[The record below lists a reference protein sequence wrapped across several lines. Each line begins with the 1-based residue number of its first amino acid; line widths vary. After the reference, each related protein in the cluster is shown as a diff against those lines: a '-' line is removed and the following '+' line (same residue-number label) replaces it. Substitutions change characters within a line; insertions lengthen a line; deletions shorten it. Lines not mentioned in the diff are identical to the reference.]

1 MGQDYRTLQDAPS
14 ADGTD
19 ANSVEAQNAAAIK
32 STFAPKVTYNPLV
45 ETARSAGQGA
55 TFGMLDELEA
65 ALRTGSIS
73 NEEYT
78 KLRDQ
83 LRGQQK
89 QFGEDFPA
97 VKTPVELAGG
107 FAVPI
112 GIMGKV
118 VAPLAQETRA
128 LITGGEG
135 LGGQVLR
142 TTAAGM
148 TTGALSGYGYAEKD
162 AGTEAAKGAIFG
174 GVLGGTVPI
183 VIDKAGTIIKNVLN
197 SAGIGDQATAASKML
212 ASYMQKDNLTPQEAQ
227 QALDELKRLGVP
239 NPVIADLGANLK
251 NLAYN
256 AYIVQSKAKG
266 ATENFL
272 ESRLIDQPNN
282 IVKGLVEKAG
292 LAKDVNGYEYL
303 NALAESQA
311 LKASAAYPKAYSL
324 AIDARPFRT
333 YIDRPVFV
341 EAYKEAQKRAA
352 VKGETLPDL
361 DAIRNAQSVPT
372 DILHKIKIGLDG
384 LIEKE
389 TDAVTTKVTGYG
401 RDLINVKNEFN
412 DKIKALNNDYK
423 LANAEFADA
432 SRIRSSFEMGQKYQ
446 NLDTKEAVANLKK
459 MNNDEKEAFRLGLM
473 ANINQRVGDFKG
485 GDFTRQIFKSDNQKL
500 LIRNAFTDTVDAN
513 GKVIKSAQD
522 AYTDFSQYI
531 KGLEQQSKTAKKII
545 GGSPSGERI
554 ASTDQARELAGIAES
569 AATGNVFGLMKAAGS
584 SLLARAKGISSES
597 SEMLQKKL
605 FSADPIEQRAIL
617 SELNRRAKMPKT
629 GLLSGA
635 AGVGTATGIIGD

>member
-1 MGQDYRTLQDAPS
+1 MATDYTTLPL
-14 ADGTD
+14 ADD
-19 ANSVEAQNAAAIK
+19 VEAKNASAIQ

-45 ETARSAGQGA
+45 ETARAAGQGA
-55 TFGMLDELEA
+55 TFGTLDELEA

-73 NEEYT
+73 SDEYV

-97 VKTPVELAGG
+97 VKTPIELAGG
-107 FAVPI
+107 FAVPV

-135 LGGQVLR
+135 LGGQILR
-142 TTAAGM
+142 TTGAGAV
-148 TTGALSGYGYAEKD
+148 TGALSGYGYAEKD
-162 AGTEAAKGAIFG
+162 VGTEAAKGAIFG

-183 VIDKAGTIIKNVLN
+183 VIDKAGTIIRNMLN

-227 QALDELKRLGVP
+227 QALDELRRLGVP

-256 AYIVQSKAKG
+256 AYVVQSKAKG
-266 ATENFL
+266 STEKFL
-272 ESRLIDQPNN
+272 ESRLIDQPND

-311 LKASAAYPKAYSL
+311 LKASKAYPKAYSM
-324 AIDARPFRT
+324 DVSTQPFRT
-333 YIDRPVFV
+333 YVDRPVFV
-341 EAYKEAQKRAA
+341 KAYEEAQKRAS
-352 VKGETLPDL
+352 VYGTPLPDL

-372 DILHKIKIGLDG
+372 DILHQIKIGLDRV
-384 LIEKE
+384 IDKE
-389 TDAVTTKVTGYG
+389 TDAITGKVSGYG
-401 RDLINVKNEFN
+401 RDVINVKNEFN
-412 DKIKALNNDYK
+412 DKIKAINPDYAK
-423 LANAEFADA
+423 ANAEFADA
-432 SRIRSSFEMGQKYQ
+432 SRIKNSFEMGQKYQ
-446 NLDTKEAVANLKK
+446 KLDPKEAASKIK
-459 MNNDEKEAFRLGLM
+459 AMNPDEKEAFRLGMM
-473 ANINQRVGDFKG
+473 ADINDRVGNFKG

-500 LIRNAFTDTVDAN
+500 LLRYAFDDQTKYN
-513 GKVIKSAQD
+513 E
-522 AYTDFSQYI
+522 FSQYV

-545 GGSPSGERI
+545 GGSPTGERMT
-554 ASTDQARELAGIAES
+554 STDQAREMAGIAES

-584 SLLARAKGISSES
+584 SLLARSKGISSES

-617 SELNRRAKMPKT
+617 AELNRRAKAPKT

-635 AGVGTATGIIGD
+635 AGVGTATGILGD

>member
-1 MGQDYRTLQDAPS
+1 
-14 ADGTD
+14 
-19 ANSVEAQNAAAIK
+19 
-32 STFAPKVTYNPLV
+32 
-45 ETARSAGQGA
+45 
-55 TFGMLDELEA
+55 
-65 ALRTGSIS
+65 
-73 NEEYT
+73 
-78 KLRDQ
+78 
-83 LRGQQK
+83 
-89 QFGEDFPA
+89 
-97 VKTPVELAGG
+97 
-107 FAVPI
+107 
-112 GIMGKV
+112 
-118 VAPLAQETRA
+118 
-128 LITGGEG
+128 
-135 LGGQVLR
+135 
-142 TTAAGM
+142 
-148 TTGALSGYGYAEKD
+148 
-162 AGTEAAKGAIFG
+162 
-174 GVLGGTVPI
+174 
-183 VIDKAGTIIKNVLN
+183 
-197 SAGIGDQATAASKML
+197 
-212 ASYMQKDNLTPQEAQ
+212 
-227 QALDELKRLGVP
+227 
-239 NPVIADLGANLK
+239 
-251 NLAYN
+251 
-256 AYIVQSKAKG
+256 
-266 ATENFL
+266 
-272 ESRLIDQPNN
+272 
-282 IVKGLVEKAG
+282 LVEKAG

-446 NLDTKEAVANLKK
+446 SLDTKEAVAKIK
-459 MNNDEKEAFRLGLM
+459 AMNSDEKEAFRLGLM
-473 ANINQRVGDFKG
+473 ADINQRVGDFKS
-485 GDFTRQIFKSDNQKL
+485 GDFTRQIFKSNNQKL

-554 ASTDQARELAGIAES
+554 ASTDQARELAGIAQS
-569 AATGNVFGLMKAAGS
+569 AASADVFGVMKAVGS
-584 SLLARAKGISSES
+584 SLLSRAKGISSES
-597 SEMLQKKL
+597 SELLQQKL
-605 FSADPIEQRAIL
+605 FNADPIEQRAIL
-617 SELNRRAKMPKT
+617 AELNRRAKIPKT

>member
-1 MGQDYRTLQDAPS
+1 MVDYTTLPL
-14 ADGTD
+14 ADD
-19 ANSVEAQNAAAIK
+19 VEASNAQAIQ

-45 ETARSAGQGA
+45 ETVRAVGQGA
-55 TFGMLDELEA
+55 TFGTLDEIEA

-73 NEEYT
+73 NDEYV

-83 LRGQQK
+83 LRGQQR

-107 FAVPI
+107 FALPFGVLRQVQ
-112 GIMGKV
+112 KA
-118 VAPLAQETRA
+118 APETQA
-128 LITGGEG
+128 LITGTTTM
-135 LGGQVLR
+135 GQVGR
-142 TTAAGM
+142 TAAVG
-148 TTGALSGYGYAEKD
+148 TGTGALAGYGYAEGD
-162 AGTEAAKGAIFG
+162 AGSEAAMGGIFG

-183 VIDKAGTIIKNVLN
+183 VINKAGSIIKNVLN
-197 SAGIGDQATAASKML
+197 SAGIGDQATASSKML
-212 ASYMQKDNLTPQEAQ
+212 ASYMEKDNLTPQEAQ
-227 QALDELKRLGVP
+227 QALDELRRIGVP

-251 NLAYN
+251 SLGYN

-266 ATENFL
+266 STEKFL
-272 ESRLIDQPNN
+272 EGRLIDQPND

-292 LAKDVNGYEYL
+292 LAKDVNGFEYL
-303 NALAESQA
+303 NALAESQS
-311 LKASAAYPKAYSL
+311 LKASQAYPNAYRMD
-324 AIDARPFRT
+324 IDARPFRE
-333 YIDRPVFV
+333 YIDRDVFKN
-341 EAYKEAQKRAA
+341 AYKNA
-352 VKGETLPDL
+352 VRSADTKGIKLPSL

-372 DILHKIKIGLDG
+372 DILHKIKMGLDTV
-384 LIEKE
+384 IEGE
-389 TDAVTTKVTGYG
+389 TDAVTGKVSSYG
-401 RDLINVKNEFN
+401 RDVVNVKNEFN

-432 SRIRSSFEMGQKYQ
+432 SRIRNSFEMGQKYQ
-446 NLDTKEAVANLKK
+446 TLDPKQAASNIKK
-459 MNNDEKEAFRLGLM
+459 MNNDEKEAFRLGMM
-473 ANINQRVGDFKG
+473 ADINARLGKYKG
-485 GDFTRQIFKSDNQKL
+485 GDFTREIFKSNNQKL
-500 LIRNAFTDTVDAN
+500 LIRNAFTDTVDAD

-554 ASTDQARELAGIAES
+554 ASTDQAREMAGMAQS
-569 AATGNVFGLMKAAGS
+569 AASGDVFGLMRAAGS

-597 SEMLQKKL
+597 SEILQRKL

-617 SELNRRAKMPKT
+617 AELNRRARTPKT

-635 AGVGTATGIIGD
+635 AGVGTATGILGD